1 MLQGWTVVQDPSG
14 SMGPYAYK
22 AEYTHTTYMLYCTP
36 SQVSQA
42 YSVGAVY
49 T

>member
-22 AEYTHTTYMLYCTP
+22 AEYTHTVLYALLYAQPGIP
-36 SQVSQA
+36 SL
-42 YSVGAVY
+42 
-49 T
+49 